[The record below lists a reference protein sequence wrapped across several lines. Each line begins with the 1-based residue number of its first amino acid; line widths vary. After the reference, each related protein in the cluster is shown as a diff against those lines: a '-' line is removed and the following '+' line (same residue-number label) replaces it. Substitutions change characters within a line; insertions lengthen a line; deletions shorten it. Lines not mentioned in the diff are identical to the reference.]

1 MTSTIS
7 IMTDTSS
14 ISAINKVLQAE
25 NESRGKIE
33 LCRKQAEEIVEN
45 GRYQARRISNRV
57 DERISIVH
65 ARTKLNID
73 SRLAELKQEMA
84 SLSRESVLDKK
95 VNDQLIVAIEV
106 LVDELVGDVL

>member
-1 MTSTIS
+1 
-7 IMTDTSS
+7 
-14 ISAINKVLQAE
+14 
-25 NESRGKIE
+25 
-33 LCRKQAEEIVEN
+33 
-45 GRYQARRISNRV
+45 V

-95 VNDQLIVAIEV
+95 VNDQLIVAIEM